1 MKKVL
6 VTGIDGFT
14 GKHLANA
21 LKLSGFKVVGLSDHN
36 TDADDVFKC
45 DLIDKENLQQVV
57 AKIQP
62 NYVVHLA
69 AISFV
74 GHGNADDFYR
84 VNVIG
89 TENLFEA
96 LLKLEN
102 KPEKVL
108 VASSANIYGNCDKSP
123 ILETQH
129 PLPVNH
135 YAMSKLAMEFMAR
148 TYLDRLPLFFTRPF
162 NYIGLGQADSF
173 VIPKLISHFTE
184 KAEVIE
190 LGNLNIEREFND
202 VRFVCDAYLRL
213 LDVAKPGEVYNI
225 CSGKPVTLSSVIEL
239 LTEMTGHQINVK
251 VNPAFVRKN
260 EVHELFG
267 NPEKLF
273 NTIGTIQ
280 QPILKDT
287 LNWILNEN

>member
-21 LKLSGFKVVGLSDHN
+21 LKMSGFKVIGLSDES
-36 TDADDVFKC
+36 TDAYDVYKC
-45 DLIDKENLQQVV
+45 DLLDKKNLKQVV

-62 NYVVHLA
+62 DYIVHLA

-74 GHGNADDFYR
+74 GHNNTDDFYR

-89 TENLFEA
+89 TENLLEA
-96 LLKLEN
+96 LLILK
-102 KPEKVL
+102 KRPEKVL
-108 VASSANIYGNCDKSP
+108 IASSANIYGNCEKSP
-123 ILETQH
+123 IFETQQ

-135 YAMSKLAMEFMAR
+135 YAISKLAMECMAL

-162 NYIGLGQADSF
+162 NYIGLGQAKSF
-173 VIPKLISHFTE
+173 VIPKLISHFVK

-190 LGNLNIEREFND
+190 LGNLNVEREFND

-213 LDVAKPGEVYNI
+213 LDAAKPGEAYNI
-225 CSGKPVTLSSVIEL
+225 CSGKPVTLSAVIAL
-239 LTEMTGHQINVK
+239 LTKMTGHSINVK
-251 VNPAFVRKN
+251 VNPTFVREN
-260 EVHELFG
+260 EVHQLFG
-267 NPEKLF
+267 NPEKLLD
-273 NTIGTIQ
+273 TIGAIKQAT
-280 QPILKDT
+280 LKET
-287 LNWILNEN
+287 LTWILDR

>member
-21 LKLSGFKVVGLSDHN
+21 LKLSGFKVVGLSDQS
-36 TDADDVFKC
+36 TDADDVFMC
-45 DLIDKENLQQVV
+45 DLLDKENLQQVV

-74 GHGNADDFYR
+74 GHGNTDDFYR
-84 VNVIG
+84 VNVVG
-89 TENLFEA
+89 TVNLLEA
-96 LLKLEN
+96 LLKLEK

-108 VASSANIYGNCDKSP
+108 VASSANVYGDCDKSP
-123 ILETQH
+123 ILETQQ

-135 YAMSKLAMEFMAR
+135 YAMSKLSMEFMAR

-162 NYIGLGQADSF
+162 NYIGLGQAESF
-173 VIPKLISHFTE
+173 VIPKLISHFTK
-184 KAEVIE
+184 KARVIE
-190 LGNLNIEREFND
+190 LGNLNVEREFND

-225 CSGKPVTLSSVIEL
+225 CSGKPVILSSVIEL

-251 VNPAFVRKN
+251 VNPTFVREN
-260 EVHELFG
+260 EVHQLFG
-267 NPEKLF
+267 SSQKLL
-273 NTIGTIQ
+273 NTIGPIQ
-280 QPILKDT
+280 QPLLKET
-287 LNWILNEN
+287 LTWMLDRS